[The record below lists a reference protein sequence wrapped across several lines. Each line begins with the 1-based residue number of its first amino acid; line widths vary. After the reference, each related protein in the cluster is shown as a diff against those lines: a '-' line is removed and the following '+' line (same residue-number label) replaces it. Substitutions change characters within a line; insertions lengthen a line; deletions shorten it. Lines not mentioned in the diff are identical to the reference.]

1 MKTQS
6 EATINA
12 IVNLAQ
18 ERGYEATPFETDY
31 KTVLTA
37 DDQKTV
43 VDMIFAGLKA
53 GEISMTE
60 KSKEKFKDDD
70 KALRRYV
77 VGLVNDRLRKAKAI
91 NGNTT
96 YQYKNPGKL
105 TNSRDPQLKAL
116 MQVLELHK
124 DTDNEADIQAAIDN
138 RKAEIAVEK
147 QKEVEINI
155 EHLPADLVAK
165 LGLAGDSADEEESTE
180 E

>member
-12 IVNLAQ
+12 VINLAN
-18 ERGYEATPFETDY
+18 EKGYEATPFETDY

-37 DDQKTV
+37 DDQQVIVNT
-43 VDMIFAGLKA
+43 IFQGLKD
-53 GEISMTE
+53 GQISMTE
-60 KSKEKFKDDD
+60 KSKAKFADDD

-77 VGLVNDRLRKAKAI
+77 VGLVNDRLRKAKAL

-105 TNSRDPQLKAL
+105 KDARDPQLKAL
-116 MQVLELHK
+116 NQVLELHK
-124 DTDNEADIQAAIDN
+124 DTDNEAEIVAAIEK
-138 RKAEIAVEK
+138 RKAEIAAEK
-147 QKEVEINI
+147 QKEVTINI
-155 EHLPADLVAK
+155 EHLPADLVEK
-165 LGLAGDSADEEESTE
+165 LGLATEEEVVEETTE